1 MGPILGAA
9 VDVLHAL
16 FMAAWV
22 LGLPLLF
29 WHRFPRITRAYAIYA
44 IAFVVLNQAS
54 ELVLGECFLTTLARI
69 GWQHTGSTTSATLAD
84 PDEWFTVRFA
94 QAIFH
99 LTPSHRGIKLAS
111 EGLILTTAIGVTYRA
126 LVARRASRRAIDRDA
141 GPMRPR
147 VST

>member
-1 MGPILGAA
+1 MGSVLGAT
-9 VDVLHAL
+9 VDLLHAL

-29 WHRFPRITRAYAIYA
+29 WHRFPRLTRAYAFYA
-44 IAFVVLNQAS
+44 IGFVALNQLS
-54 ELVLGECFLTTLARI
+54 DLVLDECFLTTLARMA
-69 GWQHTGSTTSATLAD
+69 WQWTPATSGGGLAA

-99 LTPSHRGIKLAS
+99 LTPSHRGVKLAS
-111 EGLILTTAIGVTYRA
+111 EALILTTAIGVAYRA
-126 LVARRASRRAIDRDA
+126 IVTRRAA
-141 GPMRPR
+141 GKARQSARIAPR